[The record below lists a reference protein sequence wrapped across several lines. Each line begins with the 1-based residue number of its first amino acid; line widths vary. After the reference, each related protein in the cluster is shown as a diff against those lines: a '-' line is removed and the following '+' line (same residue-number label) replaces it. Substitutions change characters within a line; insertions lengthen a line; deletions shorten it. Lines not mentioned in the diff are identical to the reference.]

1 MLAGSTVVGTGT
13 SSGDE
18 AAGTDGRGHRTSRRT
33 MTPAIRSDAGHDRC
47 AWVGHRGPAR
57 ATANTQLVPT
67 ALGRFRERH
76 PSVATTVAEA
86 LTTELLADLR
96 SGALDVAVV
105 SDHPTGVLPAHG
117 VALVHLCDD
126 PLLVAL
132 GATTRWPAPTRSTCA
147 TWPASAGSRPGST
160 ATTWCWRR
168 RAPGRASVR
177 HVHAAPTRRRG
188 SAGGRH
194 PLIALLG
201 TAGA

>member
-1 MLAGSTVVGTGT
+1 
-13 SSGDE
+13 
-18 AAGTDGRGHRTSRRT
+18 

-117 VALVHLCDD
+117 VALVHPCDD

-132 GATTRWPAPTRSTCA
+132 RRDHPVAGADAIDLRDVAGECWIEAGLHGDDTVLAAACARAGFGAARARRPNATTRVSWWPPPT
-147 TWPASAGSRPGST
+147 
-160 ATTWCWRR
+160 
-168 RAPGRASVR
+168 
-177 HVHAAPTRRRG
+177 
-188 SAGGRH
+188 
-194 PLIALLG
+194 
-201 TAGA
+201 